1 MLRWFLFCTRVGDL
15 FLYLLEE
22 LTGLAVVT
30 REELDRLA
38 SALTALSGGS
48 DVE

>member
-38 SALTALSGGS
+38 
-48 DVE
+48 VEVRE